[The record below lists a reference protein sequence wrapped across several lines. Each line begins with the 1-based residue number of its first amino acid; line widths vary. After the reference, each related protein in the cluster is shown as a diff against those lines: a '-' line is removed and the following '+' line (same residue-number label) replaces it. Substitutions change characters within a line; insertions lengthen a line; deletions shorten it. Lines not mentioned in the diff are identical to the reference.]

1 MFVPAR
7 HCCGARPMNR
17 LIANTVTCTLF
28 GLLSMPTMAQ
38 NPAPKP
44 AQAVLASRN
53 DIGGKRIAM
62 AEDFPDDQYAF
73 KPVPAQRSFGLQLLH
88 VAGSNGS
95 IHPAIGLG
103 ADINR
108 ERGRHPHNRS
118 CPGVF
123 RASGTKP

>member
-1 MFVPAR
+1 
-7 HCCGARPMNR
+7 MNR
-17 LIANTVTCTLF
+17 RIANTVTCTLI
-28 GLLSMPTMAQ
+28 GLLSMPTMAE
-38 NPAPKP
+38 NPAP

-123 RASGTKP
+123 RASGTKPCA